1 LYEILDKG
9 KDEAVRGRSQKING
23 NHLHGSQ
30 EATDLGSLGDDTTH
44 FEAKRGRRK
53 RRQEEE
59 EEVEEKKVT

>member
-1 LYEILDKG
+1 M
-9 KDEAVRGRSQKING
+9 RGRSQKING